1 MTSKELGPALNGGF
15 NGTCFVAMFD
25 ERRVAP
31 VFFDLSQEGWI
42 GKANQKV
49 VLTDTN
55 IYNIILYVPS
65 LGVEW
70 VIQKNTFSNDG

>member
-1 MTSKELGPALNGGF
+1 
-15 NGTCFVAMFD
+15 MFD
-25 ERRVAP
+25 ERRVAS

-70 VIQKNTFSNDG
+70 VIQKTLFQMMATPLILKIDEEFGGILEDDV